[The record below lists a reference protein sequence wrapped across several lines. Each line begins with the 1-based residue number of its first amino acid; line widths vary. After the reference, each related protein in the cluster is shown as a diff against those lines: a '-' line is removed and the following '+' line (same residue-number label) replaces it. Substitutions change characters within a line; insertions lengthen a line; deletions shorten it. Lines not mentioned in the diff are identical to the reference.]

1 MANLDTRYLK
11 SGIGT
16 RKSCSEEGESSVEPI
31 PSDSCDAQASLSQCK
46 QGHIAI
52 CYQHGNHH
60 HNECVPIDKDIKG
73 KVPGA
78 DMYKDKYPLVNCG
91 CCKDN
96 ILGKIKYPKDY
107 EKDPYCDYL
116 TPGPTSGPTSGPTA
130 GPTGSPVA
138 EQNDPCI
145 WDKYCLLTQSGR
157 YVTMALDFNQDDN
170 AAILGENVENMLG
183 SCEENVQCREEYCYI
198 LGKNVEV
205 CTVFEDGQF
214 REPTAEEL
222 ESVCPTTTCKD
233 YIFAFP
239 GDNGECD
246 CCASDNGSL
255 CLNNEVDCC
264 EDENNV
270 ACPEFDTRCTCDLVA
285 KDTGTPCGG
294 LGGGTCMYFE
304 SYYCNQLEFQGCC
317 KEDLAGGFGAD
328 CMNTC
333 KEPLSLDDGTVG
345 CRRDTS
351 GSRRS
356 RRRG

>member
-11 SGIGT
+11 SGKGT
-16 RKSCSEEGESSVEPI
+16 RKSCSEEGEPM
-31 PSDSCDAQASLSQCK
+31 SDSCDAQASLFQCK
-46 QGHIAI
+46 LDHIAI
-52 CYQHGNHH
+52 CYQHGNHR
-60 HNECVPIDKDIKG
+60 HNKCVPIDKDIKG

-138 EQNDPCI
+138 EQNDLCN

-170 AAILGENVENMLG
+170 AAILSENVENMLG
-183 SCEENVQCREEYCYI
+183 SCEDNAQCREEYCWI
-198 LGKNVEV
+198 LGKFVEV

-222 ESVCPTTTCKD
+222 ESVCPTTTCKEF
-233 YIFAFP
+233 IFAFP

-317 KEDLAGGFGAD
+317 KEDGSFGAR
-328 CMNTC
+328 CSSSC
-333 KEPLSLDDGTVG
+333 FAPLSLDDGTVG
-345 CRRDTS
+345 CSITTS
-351 GSRRS
+351 GSRRW